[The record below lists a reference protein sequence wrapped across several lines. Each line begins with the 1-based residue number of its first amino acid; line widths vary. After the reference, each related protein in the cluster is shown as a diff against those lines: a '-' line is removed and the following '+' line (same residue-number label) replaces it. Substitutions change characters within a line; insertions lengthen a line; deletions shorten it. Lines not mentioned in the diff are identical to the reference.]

1 MNLTI
6 GKKIALGFSLALAMI
21 AIIGTTAF
29 RSTSKLIETAGWSEH
44 TTEVIASVEDLLSG
58 MKDAETGQRGYLLT
72 GEEHYLEPYT
82 QSRAPVER
90 EFQELRKLTA
100 DNPNQQRRL
109 GALEPL
115 IADKY
120 RELQETID
128 LRKDKDKGVE
138 AALQVVRTDRG
149 KKVMDEIRKVIT
161 EMKDEENE
169 LLKKRSDEAQL
180 SAHNAKSTILIGA
193 LVSFVLLSVV
203 GFFITRSITRP
214 LVQFMLFVEQVGK
227 GDLTKTA
234 ANSTR
239 DELGQLGHTLNQ
251 MVAGLK
257 DVANQTRTAAENL
270 NSASAEMMASTQQQ
284 ASSTSEQAAAV
295 QETTATIEE
304 INQAG
309 TQISEKARRVAT
321 AAEATAS
328 TSAAGLQAVQ
338 NTNRTMEGIR
348 EQAEAVAENVVTLS
362 EKTQAV
368 GEIIATVNDIAEQS
382 NLLALNAAIEAAAA
396 GEQGRSFSVVATE
409 IKNLAD
415 QAKQATVQVRS
426 ILGEIQK
433 GINSSV
439 MLTEEAVKRVD
450 SGKQQAEVTEKTIR
464 QMSDGIQESIQAFQQ
479 IVASTNQ
486 QQIGLEQVSQAMKNI
501 RQATEQTASGTT
513 QLEKATVNIN
523 ALGQQLRKAVERYQ
537 V

>member
-6 GKKIALGFSLALAMI
+6 GKKIALGFGLALVMI
-21 AIIGTTAF
+21 ALIGATTFRGTT
-29 RSTSKLIETAGWSEH
+29 KLIDAAGWSQH
-44 TTEVIASVEDLLSG
+44 TSIVLANLEDLLSG
-58 MKDAETGQRGYLLT
+58 VKDAETGQRGYLLT
-72 GEEHYLEPYT
+72 GDEHYLEPYT
-82 QSRAPVER
+82 QAKAPVDNDVE
-90 EFQELRKLTA
+90 EVRKLTS
-100 DNPNQQRRL
+100 DNPNQQRRI

-115 IADKY
+115 IAAKFS
-120 RELQETID
+120 ELQETID
-128 LRKDKDKGVE
+128 LVRDKDKGLE
-138 AALQVVRTDRG
+138 AALKVVRTDRG
-149 KKVMDEIRKVIT
+149 KQIMDGIRKVVADM
-161 EMKDEENE
+161 EDEERG
-169 LLKKRSDEAQL
+169 LLKKRTEEAQL
-180 SAHNAKSTILIGA
+180 TAENAKSTILIGS
-193 LVSFVLLSVV
+193 LVSFVLLSAV

-214 LVQFMLFVEQVGK
+214 LRQFMLFVELVGK
-227 GDLTKTA
+227 GDLTKKA
-234 ANSTR
+234 ANSTS

-251 MVAGLK
+251 MVDGLK

-284 ASSTSEQAAAV
+284 AGSTSQQARAV
-295 QETTATIEE
+295 QETTATVDE
-304 INQAG
+304 ISQAG
-309 TQISEKARRVAT
+309 TQISEKARKVAT
-321 AAEATAS
+321 TAEATAS
-328 TSAAGLQAVQ
+328 TSVAGLQAVQ
-338 NTNRTMEGIR
+338 DTNRTMESIR

-396 GEQGRSFSVVATE
+396 GEQGRSFSVVANE

-415 QAKQATVQVRS
+415 QAKQATIQVRS

-464 QMSDGIQESIQAFQQ
+464 QMSDGIQESIHAFQQ